1 MENYQIAIIAAVVV
15 LAVVLFF
22 VFKNR
27 KKKDESP
34 VDLDALF
41 EALGGQDNVVSVE
54 ANGSK
59 VKVVLKDNNAVDA
72 EALKGLGATGVVSTS
87 KATQIIFGKVSE
99 DIVKYM
105 KNRL

>member
-22 VFKNR
+22 VCKNR
-27 KKKDESP
+27 KKKNESP

-59 VKVVLKDNNAVDA
+59 VKVVLKDNNVVNA